1 MAFAK
6 FAKTNATI
14 QLFPLKTTTILT
26 ITTTATRRT
35 TMTFEFRL
43 IGTFFDRP
51 QYRVFRIG
59 HYHSLGFVSVLQSDS
74 AYHFFANSSAVLSQ
88 VDLEEIAEF
97 IEKENYRNDP
107 ERSSRAMIELETLP
121 PTGRFHGNR

>member
-1 MAFAK
+1 
-6 FAKTNATI
+6 
-14 QLFPLKTTTILT
+14 
-26 ITTTATRRT
+26 
-35 TMTFEFRL
+35 MTFEFRL
-43 IGTFFDRP
+43 VGTYLSRP

-59 HYHSLGFVSVLQSDS
+59 DSLSLGFVSVKTQLNPT
-74 AYHFFANSSAVLSQ
+74 YHFFPNSSTVLSQ
-88 VDLEEIAEF
+88 VDLKEIADF